1 MRQYL
6 KQQSYDIIIADT
18 SFLISLSKIGEIELL
33 RKLFNKVSIT
43 STIAMEFHS
52 ELPIWIE
59 VIDNQSD
66 KKIKLLEQDLDKGES
81 SAIALALELDNPLLI
96 IDDLKARKLS
106 KKLQINFIGTIAV
119 LIKSIELGF
128 IKDKRKLIEKI
139 RSTNFHFSDELL
151 KLLESH

>member
-43 STIAMEFHS
+43 STIAMEFNS